1 MRGFFCFVLACFVG
15 EWGATFSL
23 SNRKDPA
30 GFGDIQ
36 HKSYHENWNML
47 RPNHGHL
54 LVSCLSFTVIFY
66 PSRLQFRFV
75 HHQAAMIVALRHA
88 VDFLLVRA
96 ATTPSIIAEPSHMD
110 EKILHV
116 MKSLSRA
123 NAGWFG
129 VNRGGGNQFPRRGH
143 PPG

>member
-1 MRGFFCFVLACFVG
+1 MFWFVFFFFFFLGGGGGRGGGRRLHCRIVR
-15 EWGATFSL
+15 T
-23 SNRKDPA
+23 P
-30 GFGDIQ
+30 
-36 HKSYHENWNML
+36 
-47 RPNHGHL
+47 
-54 LVSCLSFTVIFY
+54 LVSAIYSIKATKLPIVYALSFTVIFY

-129 VNRGGGNQFPRRGH
+129 VNRGGGNQFHHRGH